1 MDNLEYNIGI
11 LLEQVCSVCARYD
24 EVAKA
29 TGDNFNIFQTLKL
42 ETDEDSHSK
51 IIAELLNPKGS
62 HGRESEFLELFT
74 EIVGEDSQKKL
85 VYSFLNGNKNA
96 GNKIINWLERCKEK
110 SINLPRLRETI
121 AQYIHLLKNLTGQ
134 SRRKDMSDEIVKTI
148 VKSPESIVAAFE
160 IIENDEKIKREI
172 VLKHFLPAMR
182 KLANEMG
189 LTLEEKSEID
199 CLSDFWGI
207 YLHYEL
213 LEKNNIRI
221 CFEFQEAN
229 LRKLSYG
236 FCIFANENDAKENK
250 LRKHIINQN
259 PKKANEPHWIFYD
272 SLSPHANWHGEQLAD
287 LVKEES
293 EVIKKCEEKIVEL
306 LDLTKDYNP

>member
-1 MDNLEYNIGI
+1 MDNIDHNISI
-11 LLEQVCSVCARYD
+11 LLERINSIYKRYD
-24 EVAKA
+24 EIAKA
-29 TGDNFNIFQTLKL
+29 TGENFNIFQTLEL
-42 ETDEDSHSK
+42 ETDEGSHSK

-62 HGRESEFLELFT
+62 HGRGSEFLELFM

-110 SINLPRLRETI
+110 AINFSYLRETI

-148 VKSPESIVAAFE
+148 VKNPESVASAFE
-160 IIENDEKIKREI
+160 IIENEEKIKREI
-172 VLKHFLPAMR
+172 ALKHFLPAMK
-182 KLANEMG
+182 KLANEIG

-199 CLSDFWGI
+199 CLSSLWGI
-207 YLHYEL
+207 YLNYEL

-229 LRKLSYG
+229 LRKLGYG
-236 FCIFANENDAKENK
+236 FCIFANEDCTKENK
-250 LRKHIINQN
+250 LKKYIMNLN
-259 PKKANEPHWIFYD
+259 PKKASEPHWIFYD
-272 SLSPHANWHGEQLAD
+272 ALAPHANWHGEQLAD

-306 LDLTKDYNP
+306 LDLLKDYNP